1 MESAAAVC
9 KLIRSLY
16 GDRVLILTLFA
27 ATDMRVQFV
36 LGMQVAQVD
45 VFITRELT
53 NDHTPVKFLLKQE
66 VSARLPRLDGAQRA
80 QMLLR

>member
-1 MESAAAVC
+1 MKSAAAIC
-9 KLIRSLY
+9 ELIRSLY
-16 GDRVLILTLFA
+16 GDRVLIPPLF
-27 ATDMRVQFV
+27 TTTYMRVQLM

-53 NDHTPVKFLLKQE
+53 NDHTPIKFLFKQE
-66 VSARLPRLDGAQRA
+66 VSARFPRLDGAQRA